1 MPAVRQKLHL
11 SSCADFRSRLY
22 LRIALGPALI
32 ATRGYSSPE
41 VGETFTR
48 ASALAEQIGQSGYL
62 LPLLY
67 GQWAYHLV
75 RSEHRLALP
84 YAERME
90 KIGEAQKN
98 SAALLLGHLYHGIVR
113 FFLGEFAAARAL
125 FEQCH
130 GLRDP
135 VLRQTISKLTAEDG
149 YSTMLGYLAVILGYL
164 GYFNQARSR
173 VDEGLS
179 EARRLHHVH
188 TLGFALFFKCFV
200 SSMVNLTDEVR
211 QAADE
216 MFELGKEHGFPLWT
230 GWALVY
236 RGLWSTAVGQAREG
250 VSLMTQAL
258 ALMQVTG
265 AVVSSPFVLTHLAEA
280 FARLAQPAEGLSRL
294 REAAHFIEA
303 TDERYHEAEVHRL
316 QGDLLKATGDHAA
329 VEQSYRRA
337 LAVAGRQNA
346 RAHELRAATG
356 LAGLWRDQGKRDEDR
371 ELLAPVYGWFTEGF
385 DTRDLK
391 EAKALLDVLERE
403 VEE

>member
-1 MPAVRQKLHL
+1 V
-11 SSCADFRSRLY
+11 
-22 LRIALGPALI
+22 
-32 ATRGYSSPE
+32 
-41 VGETFTR
+41 
-48 ASALAEQIGQSGYL
+48 
-62 LPLLY
+62 
-67 GQWAYHLV
+67 
-75 RSEHRLALP
+75 
-84 YAERME
+84 
-90 KIGEAQKN
+90 
-98 SAALLLGHLYHGIVR
+98 
-113 FFLGEFAAARAL
+113 
-125 FEQCH
+125 
-130 GLRDP
+130 
-135 VLRQTISKLTAEDG
+135 
-149 YSTMLGYLAVILGYL
+149 LGYLAVTLGYL

-173 VDEGLS
+173 VHEGLS

-216 MFELGKEHGFPLWT
+216 MFELGNEHGFPLWT

-265 AVVSSPFVLTHLAEA
+265 AVVSSPFVLTHVAEA

-303 TDERYHEAEVHRL
+303 IDERYHEAEVHRL
-316 QGDLLKATGDHAA
+316 QGDLLKATSDHAGA
-329 VEQSYRRA
+329 GQSYRRA

-346 RAHELRAATG
+346 RAHELRAATS
-356 LAGLWRDQGKRDEDR
+356 LAGLWRDQDKQDEARD
-371 ELLAPVYGWFTEGF
+371 LLAPVYGWFAEGF

-391 EAKALLDVLERE
+391 EAKALLDELAS
-403 VEE
+403 